1 MKTITRE
8 KAGERTRQRHLANMG
23 WPIRYKITIPYLI
36 LTIVIALGAFLLV
49 RRIILETVD
58 ERYQNQLYEAG
69 ILAASA
75 MVEVENQ
82 QLDTLRLLTY
92 TQGIAD
98 AMEDENTNQLQN
110 LALGIAVNNQVGEVC
125 FLNNQGN
132 FLLSIRVDE
141 NVNGVEYLVESIST
155 TPYNEWP
162 FIRSVI
168 YQEADTSGDKYSGY
182 ADSGH
187 GEKFFVAGPVRNSSN
202 QFVGVILVGIT
213 LDRVAGELREATLAQ
228 VTLYDFSGKPI
239 ASSFPDDVQLP
250 GIDAELVEQ
259 ILKDQEVES
268 FRRNPPKRA
277 LSSNGL
283 NYSEIIGPWE
293 VRGGDDLGLLGTA
306 LVKNVLVNAT
316 VPTIINIMGL
326 VLSAI
331 ILIILIG
338 FTLSALLTR
347 PLTNLMKASQAVTAG
362 DLSIKVNSETND
374 EIGILAESF
383 NQMVQS
389 LNQSHHRMVETY
401 DKTLEGWAKALE
413 LKDKETSGHTL
424 RVTEMTVS
432 MARLLNLTEEQVE
445 HIRRGAMLHD
455 IGKMGIPDQIL
466 LKPGKLDE
474 KEWKLMRNHPA
485 YAYEMLKDIPFLEP
499 ALEIPYCHHE
509 RWDGMGYPRGLA
521 GEEIPLSARLFA
533 IVDAWDALISDRPYH
548 QGLPEDAALE
558 EIRAGSGTQFDPG
571 LVEIFCDFIK
581 KKV

>member
-1 MKTITRE
+1 
-8 KAGERTRQRHLANMG
+8 MG